1 MSRVKAE
8 YVVEAGVIASAV
20 RRIMEDGSIVQEAK
34 RSIVGALDILGLS
47 GNAREAVRPLLVA
60 ATSADG
66 GATLAR
72 PDVFWAS

>member
-1 MSRVKAE
+1 MSRVQAE
-8 YVVEAGVIASAV
+8 YVVEAGVIATAV
-20 RRIMEDGSIVQEAK
+20 RRIVDDASIIQEAK

-60 ATSADG
+60 ATSVNG
-66 GATLAR
+66 GATLAK